1 MRTRICAKCD
11 RPFEVPTGHRN
22 YLCPE
27 CALQAK
33 RESVY
38 RERTCKV
45 CGEPFMGFPNSK
57 YCPKCNEEHQ
67 QIRKRKYNNYP
78 SDRTIGSIDHCQ
90 SCGKEYIV
98 KSGNQKYCS
107 DCSAEKIS
115 EKAKIR
121 ARKNISQNKEKN
133 ISRKKSHRGKRYVCK
148 ICGTIFEKHG
158 AEVTCSPEC
167 KKELSRIRQNEAD
180 IKRGRRARPA
190 SERYES
196 GLPKSGIVGITWR
209 RNGKWT
215 AKYKNHYIG
224 VYDTIDAA
232 KESLEQYKKNL
243 A

>member
-1 MRTRICAKCD
+1 MKCPPAIGTICVRNALFKQKGKVYTGKEPAKYAVNHSWVFRTLSIVQNA
-11 RPFEVPTGHRN
+11 
-22 YLCPE
+22 
-27 CALQAK
+27 
-33 RESVY
+33 
-38 RERTCKV
+38 
-45 CGEPFMGFPNSK
+45 
-57 YCPKCNEEHQ
+57 
-67 QIRKRKYNNYP
+67 IRKRKYNNYP

-243 A
+243 P

>member
-133 ISRKKSHRGKRYVCK
+133 ISRKNPIAEKDMFAKYVAQFLK
-148 ICGTIFEKHG
+148 NMVQKLPVLPN
-158 AEVTCSPEC
+158 A
-167 KKELSRIRQNEAD
+167 KKNC
-180 IKRGRRARPA
+180 PA
-190 SERYES
+190 S
-196 GLPKSGIVGITWR
+196 
-209 RNGKWT
+209 GKMRQT
-215 AKYKNHYIG
+215 
-224 VYDTIDAA
+224 
-232 KESLEQYKKNL
+232 
-243 A
+243 